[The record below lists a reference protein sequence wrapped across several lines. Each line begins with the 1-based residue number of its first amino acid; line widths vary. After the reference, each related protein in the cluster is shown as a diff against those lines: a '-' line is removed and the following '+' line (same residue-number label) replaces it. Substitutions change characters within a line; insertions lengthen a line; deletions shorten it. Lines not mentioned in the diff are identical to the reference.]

1 MGLQML
7 TPRLSKIRKTRR
19 LERFGVKTHTYVG
32 LPNHRIASSC
42 DRTLKR
48 NQQMSVNFVRCIF
61 SNMKKDS
68 KRREINLL
76 IPDQQKHQKLLLK
89 LGIYYILFL
98 YLIKNIRK
106 NCNKIYVYFFNRN
119 HLRVFLNL
127 EKPFKSTL
135 PQVIFQ
141 S

>member
-7 TPRLSKIRKTRR
+7 TPRLSKIRKTKR

-61 SNMKKDS
+61 SNIKSRIKHGSSDQKRLETPRDQSFDPRLAKTLEVTVKIRNILHTLFVFDYKYQKK
-68 KRREINLL
+68 L
-76 IPDQQKHQKLLLK
+76 
-89 LGIYYILFL
+89 
-98 YLIKNIRK
+98 
-106 NCNKIYVYFFNRN
+106 
-119 HLRVFLNL
+119 
-127 EKPFKSTL
+127 
-135 PQVIFQ
+135 
-141 S
+141 